1 MVELFAGEPESI
13 ERLRWP
19 VGDPLANVN
28 GLSRHGGKTYL
39 AHRADGACVF
49 LNESNGL
56 CRIHEQFG
64 ADAKPTACR
73 IFPFQITPTFAGE
86 ASVSARYDCPTVRT
100 NTGDTH
106 AEQLPFL
113 RKFTDRWPDPDGFDE
128 ATCCGLE
135 RDQIIAISEFI
146 ATLQNGLPTADQ
158 RALFI
163 PYLCDVLA
171 ITAADG
177 IDRPALASAFG
188 PLKSQI
194 EAAAAGSVKRPGLIA
209 RAAFRTLLALHL
221 RRDEDV
227 LDGRAGRVSRLIA
240 MLKVVLGFGTFRGL
254 GLSHPKGSLRSAKL
268 FRPTFAAH
276 ALPPDTFALLWRLLR
291 NKLEALQF
299 MGPANGDRD
308 FLRGLHS
315 LALLYPLTIA
325 AAKHHAASRSATA
338 IEPID
343 AEMAVA
349 AIEHSFGR
357 AAVLR
362 QPSVRSIERLLLDR
376 ETITRLVRAI

>member
-1 MVELFAGEPESI
+1 MVELFAGEPEAI
-13 ERLRWP
+13 EQLRWAA
-19 VGDPLANVN
+19 GDPLSSVV
-28 GLSRHGGKTYL
+28 GLSQHGGKTYL
-39 AHRADGACVF
+39 AHRTDGACVF

-64 ADAKPTACR
+64 PDAKPTACR

-86 ASVSARYDCPTVRT
+86 ASVSARYDCPTVRH
-100 NTGDTH
+100 NIGDTH

-113 RKFTDRWPDPDGFDE
+113 RKYTDRWPDPEGFDE
-128 ATCCGLE
+128 VTRCGLE
-135 RDQIIAISEFI
+135 RDQIVAVAEFV

-177 IDRPALASAFG
+177 IDRPALGSAFG
-188 PLKSQI
+188 PLKSHI
-194 EAAAAGSVKRPGLIA
+194 EAATAGAVKRPGMIA

-227 LDGRAGRVSRLIA
+227 LDGRAGRFSRLVA
-240 MLKVVLGFGTFRGL
+240 MIKFVLGVGTFRGL
-254 GLSHPKGSLRSAKL
+254 GLSHPKGSLRSARL
-268 FRPTFAAH
+268 FKSAFATH
-276 ALPPDTFALLWRLLR
+276 DQSPEVFSLLWRLLR
-291 NKLEALQF
+291 IKLEAIQF
-299 MGPANGDRD
+299 MGPANGGRD

-315 LALLYPLTIA
+315 LALLYPLTLA
-325 AAKHHAASRSATA
+325 TAKHHAASRGAKA

-343 AEMAVA
+343 AEMGIA

-362 QPSVRSIERLLLDR
+362 QPFVRSIERLLLDR
-376 ETITRLVRAI
+376 DTLTRLVRTI